1 MQTANTLVTPE
12 SVKDLLQ
19 ELAELKKQHEE
30 VSQAGFELISAQTK
44 LQSLLHNAT
53 DGIITFNPDGTVATF
68 NLAAQHIFGYTEGE
82 VISRK
87 IPDLIPCPDWADD
100 NVAEYIRY
108 FILSRSSENVPLPGK
123 HRMGFDILL
132 YVSTG
137 LASQH
142 DTTLFDDEQDVT
154 LFDDDLDDSEQLIQD
169 QTLVCFFRDITLN
182 KKLEKELSDQKQA
195 LDFAAGVMLMDQD
208 FRIVD
213 VNEKFCQIL
222 GRERKEF
229 IGEFNQNV
237 IDISHCETTKN
248 TRRKQSFLSDGNA
261 WSGETCYQNKQ
272 NQRVWLKECST
283 PFLDEDHKPYQF
295 LSILNDITQQKKI
308 ELELKQHRDHLQDLI
323 NEQLAELI
331 AAKNTAE
338 IANQAKSEF
347 LNNISH
353 ELRTPMHSI
362 LSFTQLGLKQLQKSD
377 FKELSLEKLKRFL
390 NNIDSSGQRLLALLN
405 DLLDLA
411 KLETGKVDY
420 QFENKDF
427 CKLIKQIISE
437 NEAKLAAKSIDLDF
451 IAETDEY
458 TIFLD
463 WNRIAQVINNLFSNA
478 IKFAPE
484 NSRIIV
490 NLEKST
496 FNIGRRKSD
505 TIKKT
510 CILFTITDQGPGIP
524 ETELGAVFDKFIQS
538 SKTKS
543 GAGGTGLGL
552 AICKE
557 IIAAHQGR
565 IWAEPNPEGGALF
578 KFLIPENQENIK
590 FG

>member
-1 MQTANTLVTPE
+1 MPTSQPQVTPD
-12 SVKDLLQ
+12 SVKELLQ
-19 ELAELKKQHEE
+19 ELADLKKQHEE

-53 DGIITFNPDGTVATF
+53 DGIIAFNPDGTVATF

-132 YVSTG
+132 HISTG

-154 LFDDDLDDSEQLIQD
+154 LFDDDLDDVEEVNQD

-182 KKLEKELSDQKQA
+182 KKLEKELSDHKQA
-195 LDFAAGVMLMDQD
+195 LDFATGVIIMDQE
-208 FRIVD
+208 FCIVD

-222 GRERKEF
+222 ARDRKEF
-229 IGEFNQNV
+229 IGEFNQNI
-237 IDISHCETTKN
+237 IDKSHCETTKN
-248 TRRKQSFLSDGNA
+248 TIRKQSFLSDGNP
-261 WSGETCYQNKQ
+261 WSGETCYRNKHDE
-272 NQRVWLKECST
+272 RIWLKECST
-283 PFLDEDHKPYQF
+283 PFLDEDQKPYRF
-295 LSILNDITQQKKI
+295 LSILNDITQQKKV

-331 AAKNTAE
+331 SAKNTAE

-362 LSFTQLGLKQLQKSD
+362 LSFTQLGLKQLKKAD
-377 FKELSLEKLKRFL
+377 FKEQSLEKLKRFL
-390 NNIDSSGQRLLALLN
+390 NNIDTSGQRLLALLN

-420 QFENKDF
+420 QFENKDLSE
-427 CKLIKQIISE
+427 LIRQIIAE

-451 IAETDEY
+451 PVATNNY
-458 TIFLD
+458 RMIFD
-463 WNRIAQVINNLFSNA
+463 WNKIAQVINNLFSNA

-484 NSRIIV
+484 KSTIKV
-490 NLEKST
+490 NLEKSN

-505 TIKKT
+505 SINKS
-510 CILFTITDQGPGIP
+510 CVLFTITDQGPGIP
-524 ETELGAVFDKFIQS
+524 ENELEAVFDKFIQS

-557 IIAAHQGR
+557 IVAAHQGR
-565 IWAEPNPEGGALF
+565 IWAEPNPEGGAVF
-578 KFLIPENQENIK
+578 KFLIPENCRI
-590 FG
+590 